1 MICPKCNSVMP
12 NGTKFCTNCGT
23 KLQNTFFQPIKVEYG
38 TDNHNTIST
47 TKQSILDEH
56 HLELGANMHSVAQW
70 SIGQNEIAR
79 RISEIDFVNI
89 GTISSIIIQ
98 PGVTAI
104 IYIDGKEVLQ
114 LNSGVYRF
122 LSDEEVAQAIQSCQ
136 TTNSNNTPESKGIT
150 GWLKTKLKS
159 LIKLF
164 CSKKNNEQ
172 PDNVTDRRPNIPEI
186 LSRLNEKSLIA
197 IYLKRDINFP
207 AIFGTT
213 ETSNGKRTFA
223 PMNIR
228 TKMFDAQIGVHLF
241 LKINDFHSFIGAYLA
256 NRKFVTTSDIQDDLS
271 IYVYNVLQEELKYEE
286 INDFGISE
294 NAKSRICSR
303 FQEIARFAPGVEF
316 VRLAE
321 ISCSNEAIDRFRKLS
336 QELYCNEKELDF
348 LHRTNEFKNRL
359 ARENNAVA
367 IANARND
374 AELENALRAIN
385 RDKLLNDEEFDA
397 FKDAL
402 KIRKLGRD
410 ANLATASI
418 KTREAIKQTDSE
430 AKTSTILKELE
441 NQERISEMVYAKML
455 RELQFQKEKKRE
467 EREIRREE
475 KRAEIDL
482 RKEEDAYSDEREKHR
497 LDTQRHQLDM
507 AMEIRE
513 RMARQEH
520 DNKDRDHAREQD
532 ALHREHLRELEK
544 VAQKREIQKDHYAH
558 TEAMANIR
566 KEYTAEQMTAENL
579 ASLDANAQVEFAKS
593 LGYRKEEEIA
603 KIKQQMF
610 DDYMRSAR
618 EEREMIY
625 QKSIEDKNSL
635 FEFAKEAMRMTAAA
649 AGAQVS
655 NAETLSNKYKAD
667 ADRYR
672 EDVYYQQ
679 SRIDYTQDKALD
691 YTTRVT
697 TAEIHSEKEENTTP
711 LVKHEIIYCPYC
723 NAQNDSENTICDEC
737 GYNLK

>member
-1 MICPKCNSVMP
+1 MNCPKCNSTMP

-23 KLQNTFFQPIKVEYG
+23 KLLSTPLQPVKAEY
-38 TDNHNTIST
+38 DFNNKNTILT
-47 TKQSILDEH
+47 EQSILDEY

-98 PGVTAI
+98 PGVTAV

-114 LNSGVYRF
+114 LDSGVYKF
-122 LSDEEVAQAIQSCQ
+122 ISDEEVAQAINQSQ
-136 TTNSNNTPESKGIT
+136 AINNNNTESKGKF
-150 GWLKTKLKS
+150 GWIKAKLKS

-164 CSKKNNEQ
+164 CSKKSNGHSN
-172 PDNVTDRRPNIPEI
+172 DTINRKPNIPEI
-186 LSRLNEKSLIA
+186 LSKLNEKSLIA

-207 AIFGTT
+207 AVFGTM
-213 ETSNGKRTFA
+213 ETSGGKSTFV
-223 PMNIR
+223 PMNIK

-241 LKINDFHSFIGAYLA
+241 LRINDFHSFIGAYLA
-256 NRKFVTTSDIQDDLS
+256 DRKFVTTTDIQNDLS
-271 IYVYNVLQEELKYEE
+271 IYVFNVLQEELKHEE

-294 NAKSRICSR
+294 NAKNRIYLKL
-303 FQEIARFAPGVEF
+303 QEIARFAPGVEF

-367 IANARND
+367 IANAKND
-374 AELENALRAIN
+374 LELDNTLRAIN
-385 RDKLLNDEEFDA
+385 RDKLLSDEEFDA

-402 KIRKLGRD
+402 KIKKLGRE
-410 ANLATASI
+410 ANLAASAI
-418 KTREAIKQTDSE
+418 KTREEIKQTDNE
-430 AKTSTILKELE
+430 AKTLTILKEFE
-441 NQERISEMVYAKML
+441 NQERISEMVYTKML
-455 RELQFQKEKKRE
+455 RELQFQKEKQRE
-467 EREIRREE
+467 ERELRREE

-482 RKEEDAYSDEREKHR
+482 RRDEDEYSDEREKHR
-497 LDTQRHQLDM
+497 LDTQRHQVYM

-520 DNKDRDHAREQD
+520 YNKDRDYAREQN
-532 ALHREHLRELEK
+532 ALSREHQRELEK
-544 VAQKREIQKDHYAH
+544 VAQKREVQKDYYTH
-558 TEAMANIR
+558 TEMMANIR
-566 KEYTAEQMTAENL
+566 KEYTAEQMIAENL
-579 ASLDANAQVEFAKS
+579 ASLDTNAQVEFTKS
-593 LGYRKEEEIA
+593 FSSKKEEEIA

-610 DDYMRSAR
+610 DDYMKSAR
-618 EEREMIY
+618 EEREMMY
-625 QKSIEDKNSL
+625 QKSIQDKNSL

-649 AGAQVS
+649 AGAKVA
-655 NAETLSNKYKAD
+655 NAEALSNKYQTD
-667 ADRYR
+667 AERYR
-672 EDVYYQQ
+672 EDAQYQQ
-679 SRIDYTQDKALD
+679 SRIDQTQDKALD
-691 YTTRVT
+691 FTTRVAVAQIRT
-697 TAEIHSEKEENTTP
+697 EKEQAPIHS
-711 LVKHEIIYCPYC
+711 VKKNEIIYCPYC
-723 NAQNDSENTICDEC
+723 NTQNDAKNTVCDEC